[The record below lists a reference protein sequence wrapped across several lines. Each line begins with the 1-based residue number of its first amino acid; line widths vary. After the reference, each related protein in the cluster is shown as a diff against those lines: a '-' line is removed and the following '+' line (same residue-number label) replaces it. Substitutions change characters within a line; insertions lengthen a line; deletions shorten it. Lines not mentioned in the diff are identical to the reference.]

1 MLNLKNIFSR
11 KNLLLF
17 FICSLFIGICT
28 NRVLMSTSM
37 MGVFFTAFISG
48 IFHGDWKNKLT
59 DFKLGSVFLSVS
71 GLILVSIIG
80 GWNSS
85 NTDLYWK
92 TLVLG
97 SPFLFI
103 PLSLWVSPSF
113 SKQEL
118 TFLIYIFSVVLFLTG
133 VYICVN
139 YFIHYNEMNVAI
151 SRGRAIATPFKEHIR
166 YSLMMTFSLVSLI
179 YLRINK
185 ITLIQPKT
193 EKYLQLILA
202 VFFLLMIHILSV
214 RSGLLSLYLCLL
226 IYAIYFAFYKGKRL
240 LATIIFAGVILLP
253 IIAYSSLPSMKQ
265 KMTYMF
271 YDIEMLA
278 SGKGSTYSD
287 SERLISMA
295 VGVQLIKA
303 NLLTGVGTGDLQDEM
318 HKIYV
323 RDYPSILPSNRKLP
337 HNQFI
342 WIWASNGLLGMV
354 VLCLGIIYPLIYQ
367 KNFKSLLLILFFIIC
382 ISSFITEATLEIQV
396 GIAFYVSW
404 LTILLNYLNGQYLH
418 EDSI

>member
-37 MGVFFTAFISG
+37 MGIFFTAVIGG
-48 IFHGDWKNKLT
+48 IFHGDLIKKLK
-59 DFKLGSVFLSVS
+59 DIKLGGVFISVS
-71 GLILVSIIG
+71 SLILVSIVG
-80 GWNSS
+80 GWNTS

-103 PLSLWVSPSF
+103 PLSLWVAPNF
-113 SKQEL
+113 SRKEL
-118 TFLIYIFSVVLFLTG
+118 TFLIYVFCAVMFITG
-133 VYICVN
+133 ISICAN
-139 YFIHYNEMNVAI
+139 YFIHYEEMNVAI
-151 SRGRAIATPFKEHIR
+151 SRGKAIATPFKEHIR
-166 YSLMMTFSLVSLI
+166 YSLMMTFSLVSLM

-185 ITLIQPKT
+185 ITLRYPKS
-193 EKYLQLILA
+193 EKYMQLVVA
-202 VFFLLMIHILSV
+202 TFFLLMIHILSV

-226 IYAIYFAFYKGKRL
+226 IYAIYFAVYKRKYV
-240 LATIIFAGVILLP
+240 LAAVIIASVVLLP
-253 IIAYSSLPSMKQ
+253 IIAYVSLPSMKQ

-271 YDIEMLA
+271 YDIGMLA
-278 SGKGSTYSD
+278 NGKGSTYSD

-295 VGVQLIKA
+295 AGIQLVKA
-303 NLLTGVGTGDLQDEM
+303 NLITGVGTGDLQDEM
-318 HKIYV
+318 NKIYS
-323 RDYPSILPSNRKLP
+323 RDYPSILPTNRKLP

-342 WIWASNGLLGMV
+342 WTWASNGLLGICA
-354 VLCLGIIYPLIYQ
+354 LCGGIFYPMLYQ
-367 KNFKSLLLILFFIIC
+367 KNYRNLLLLLFFIIC

-404 LTILLNYLNGQYLH
+404 LTILLNYLNGNHSH